1 MTSST
6 SRRAR
11 VAGLLATIAMLIA
24 LGTANF
30 AYSADRT
37 VIGEL
42 WSADG

>member
-1 MTSST
+1 MKVHAV
-6 SRRAR
+6 RGAR
-11 VAGLLATIAMLIA
+11 VAGLLATLTVLLT

-30 AYSADRT
+30 VYAADRT

>member
-1 MTSST
+1 MKGPAV
-6 SRRAR
+6 RRAR
-11 VAGLLATIAMLIA
+11 IAGLLATLATLLA

-30 AYSADRT
+30 TYAADRT

>member
-1 MTSST
+1 MTSSAC
-6 SRRAR
+6 RRAR
-11 VAGLLATIAMLIA
+11 VAGLLATLAMLIA

>member
-1 MTSST
+1 MTSSAC
-6 SRRAR
+6 RRAR
-11 VAGLLATIAMLIA
+11 VVGLLATLAMLIA

-30 AYSADRT
+30 AYCADRT

>member
-1 MTSST
+1 MKDHAADRT
-6 SRRAR
+6 RI
-11 VAGLLATIAMLIA
+11 AGLLATLAVLLA

-30 AYSADRT
+30 TYAADRT